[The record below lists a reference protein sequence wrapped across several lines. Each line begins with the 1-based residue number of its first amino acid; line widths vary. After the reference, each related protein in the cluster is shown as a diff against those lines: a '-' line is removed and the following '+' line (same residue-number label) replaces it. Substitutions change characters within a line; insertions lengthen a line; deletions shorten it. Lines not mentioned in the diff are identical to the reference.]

1 MERLWY
7 QTEPN
12 SEERIAEYYRLYTK
26 VPGDFEGKQMVRVA
40 DRNAPRVEE
49 IICGVFSE
57 DPMEQKR
64 RFELLSRDSIYL
76 GFSQRYKAATA
87 EEKHDIFSL
96 LHLRS
101 VQFAIVRDPEAILND
116 PESFRPKD

>member
-1 MERLWY
+1 M
-7 QTEPN
+7 
-12 SEERIAEYYRLYTK
+12 
-26 VPGDFEGKQMVRVA
+26 
-40 DRNAPRVEE
+40 
-49 IICGVFSE
+49 FSE